1 MSQDR
6 RKAADNR
13 KKSFMIN
20 KVNNYPDLLPVM
32 QNDVKI
38 VTNKLEIREGDAGNN
53 HSNVRNEK
61 RIESDLALPR
71 TNQPSQINGET
82 IAEATSRSS

>member
-32 QNDVKI
+32 QSDVTI
-38 VTNKLEIREGDAGNN
+38 VTNKLDIREGDAG
-53 HSNVRNEK
+53 
-61 RIESDLALPR
+61 
-71 TNQPSQINGET
+71 NGET